1 MVCQL
6 HIHRLTRA
14 FNRHPP
20 LLRLFWLAGRGA
32 ALRRLTGQRLVQ
44 GPDALQQGGCFQI
57 PCQGQHG
64 VGGGVII
71 LVMPV
76 QIGARH
82 ALQVSQA
89 ADDLMMVSVN
99 PKSCLLHGLA
109 QAVCADE
116 TFVAL
121 TARLASPTL
130 SITAPDAARPFAV
143 AALAQATRDPL
154 LVVSASGREA
164 EDLVAE
170 LAELLDD
177 PGAVALFPS
186 WETLPHERLSP
197 SADTVGQR
205 LAVLHRLAAPA
216 APTLRVVVTTVRSV
230 VQPMAPGL
238 GTLRWG
244 VAPWAVQLWDGPGF
258 PLVAASVACAGLSL
272 LLFLLGRPAGTG
284 RRAGKEDHSLAYP
297 RAVIVEG
304 PQRAA
309 GLLLFVVVFLGYPW
323 EGGTGKMLWAGSVLG
338 LSLIHIS
345 EPTRPY

>member
-1 MVCQL
+1 MGWGCPLGGLGVPTRRVGGAHSAGWGCPLGGAGVRPATMPGPSDSVSSSPDRRRCGTGVTIGQL
-6 HIHRLTRA
+6 RRDSATGGFGPPHRLVRVVST
-14 FNRHPP
+14 
-20 LLRLFWLAGRGA
+20 
-32 ALRRLTGQRLVQ
+32 
-44 GPDALQQGGCFQI
+44 
-57 PCQGQHG
+57 
-64 VGGGVII
+64 
-71 LVMPV
+71 PV
-76 QIGARH
+76 
-82 ALQVSQA
+82 
-89 ADDLMMVSVN
+89 
-99 PKSCLLHGLA
+99 LHGLA

-238 GTLRWG
+238 GTLR
-244 VAPWAVQLWDGPGF
+244 AISQTRALTRESPRSLPRYPWLRSSA
-258 PLVAASVACAGLSL
+258 
-272 LLFLLGRPAGTG
+272 
-284 RRAGKEDHSLAYP
+284 P
-297 RAVIVEG
+297 RA
-304 PQRAA
+304 
-309 GLLLFVVVFLGYPW
+309 
-323 EGGTGKMLWAGSVLG
+323 
-338 LSLIHIS
+338 
-345 EPTRPY
+345 